1 MPLDCLAIAAHPD
14 DIEITC
20 GGTVAKLVDL
30 GYSVAILDLANGEMG
45 SRGDEHIR
53 AAEAA
58 AAAKV
63 LGVRDRVNLNLPDA
77 HLQADLPTRTA
88 IAQKIR
94 DFKPQLVIL
103 PHWEQRHPD
112 HRVCSQTGYDA
123 CFYAGLKKAKLEGEP
138 HRPRK
143 ILYSTY
149 YRSLTRP
156 TFAVDISEQFERK
169 LEAVR
174 AYKSQFPTEVG
185 KNMIFV
191 PGIDIFEYLRVRDRE
206 LGMQV
211 RVGYAEGYVQKE
223 LLTIDDPIKLGGI
236 SI

>member
-1 MPLDCLAIAAHPD
+1 LAFDCLAIAAHPD
-14 DIEITC
+14 DTEITC
-20 GGTVAKLVDL
+20 GGTIAKLVDL
-30 GYSVAILDLANGEMG
+30 GYSVAIVDLAGGEMG
-45 SRGDEHIR
+45 TRGDEHIR
-53 AAEAA
+53 AAEAL

-63 LGVRDRVNLNLPDA
+63 LGVQERVNLNLPDA
-77 HLQADLPTRTA
+77 HLQPDLTTRAA

-94 DFKPQLVIL
+94 DYKPQLVIL

-112 HRVCSQTGYDA
+112 HRVCSQVGYDA

-149 YRSLTRP
+149 YRSGVRP
-156 TFAVDISEQFERK
+156 TFVVNISEQLERK

-174 AYKSQFPTEVG
+174 AYKSQFPAEIG

-191 PGIDIFEYLRVRDRE
+191 PGIDIFEYIRVRDRE

-223 LLTIDDPIKLGGI
+223 LLAIDDPINLGGI